1 MYEQMGAHKSGIV
14 SEYGEISEEKL
25 GAKMKIPKH
34 LEEAAVGA
42 AMYRM
47 IACGEFKNAKE
58 LFSITREFN
67 IIFKERLN
75 RTDMVV

>member
-1 MYEQMGAHKSGIV
+1 
-14 SEYGEISEEKL
+14 
-25 GAKMKIPKH
+25 
-34 LEEAAVGA
+34 
-42 AMYRM
+42 M

>member
-1 MYEQMGAHKSGIV
+1 MRNEN
-14 SEYGEISEEKL
+14 
-25 GAKMKIPKH
+25 H
-34 LEEAAVGA
+34 LCVFIWRGMRVFEEAAVGA